1 MKLSDYIVDYIAS
14 LGTKDVFIITGGAI
28 AHVTDSLGR
37 RAAEQ
42 KDISYVCFEHEQAG
56 AMAAEAYSR
65 LGPGIGVMCATS
77 GPGATNLITGMC
89 GCWFDSIPALFITG
103 QVGSAES
110 LEKVST
116 KPRQIGFQETDIV
129 SIVRP
134 ITKFAVKVDEP
145 RNIRY
150 CLEKAVYIATSG
162 RPGPALVD
170 IPVDFQVVDI
180 DPDTLPRFSPKELK
194 KEEASDTD
202 TDMVIEQKI
211 EEIIPLVREANA
223 PVLLLGGG
231 VRLAKAEAEA
241 LAVAEALGFPVVV
254 SWSGFDLLPHTH
266 PLFAGHIGVY
276 GDRGANIAVQNSD
289 LLISVGSRL
298 DTRQTG
304 GRVATFARGAK
315 KVMVDVDRNEIE
327 KGRGL
332 AIDVGI
338 AADAKTFLSLFAKK
352 LPAGDAPDIAAWR
365 DKVMAWKAK
374 YSAVLPEYAT
384 QPALNAYTF
393 LKKLSDR
400 LPAGQVTIVDEGGNL
415 VWTMQSFAV
424 KEGQRLIST
433 FGNSPMGY
441 ALPAA
446 IGACFA
452 IGKKPVVCIDG
463 DGGFQLNIQ
472 ELQTVRHYNLPIKI
486 FILNNRSM
494 GIIKQFQDL
503 YFDSRYIAT
512 TPEGGYSSPD
522 FSAVAKAYGIE
533 SVVIERLDEAEKQ
546 LEEVLSHEGPILCD
560 VRIDTEQKLNPK
572 LEFGRPLED
581 MAPYLSRDE
590 FMSNMT
596 VPPLPGAEEIPKN
609 VGWQTLDEKK

>member
-1 MKLSDYIVDYIAS
+1 MKLADYIVEYVAS
-14 LGTKDVFIITGGAI
+14 LGTKDIFMITGGAI
-28 AHVTDSLGR
+28 AHVTDAVGR
-37 RAAEQ
+37 RAAEK
-42 KDISYVCFEHEQAG
+42 KDISFACFQHEQAG

-65 LGPGIGVMCATS
+65 LGSGIGVMCATS

-89 GCWFDSIPALFITG
+89 GCWFDSIPGLFITG

-129 SIVRP
+129 SIVQP
-134 ITKFAVKVDEP
+134 ITKYAAKVEEP
-145 RNIRY
+145 SRIRY
-150 CLEKAVYIATSG
+150 HLEKAVYLATTG
-162 RPGPALVD
+162 RPGPVLVD

-180 DPDTLPRFSPKELK
+180 DPDALAGFSPEELAG
-194 KEEASDTD
+194 ETSAQTD
-202 TDMVIEQKI
+202 TDEVIEKKI
-211 EEIIPLVREANA
+211 EGVLALIRSAKAPIFLV
-223 PVLLLGGG
+223 GGG
-231 VRLAKAEAEA
+231 VRLAHAEAEA
-241 LAVAEALGFPVVV
+241 LAVAEKLGFPVVV

-266 PLFAGHIGVY
+266 PLFIGHIGVY
-276 GDRGANIAVQNSD
+276 GDRGANIAIQNSD

-315 KVMVDVDRNEIE
+315 KVMDDIDRNEIE

-338 AADAKTFLSLFAKK
+338 AADAKRFLSLFVQK
-352 LPAGDAPDIAAWR
+352 LPLADAPDVARWR
-365 DKVMAWKAK
+365 QKTKAWKEK
-374 YSAVLPEYAT
+374 YTAVLPEYAE
-384 QPALNAYTF
+384 QPAMSAYSF
-393 LKKLSDR
+393 LKKLSDK
-400 LPAGQVTIVDEGGNL
+400 LPLGQTTIVDEGGNL
-415 VWTMQSFAV
+415 VWTMQSFAI

-441 ALPAA
+441 ALPAS

-452 IGKKPVVCIDG
+452 IGKKPIVCIDG
-463 DGGFQLNIQ
+463 DGGFQMNIQ
-472 ELQTVRHYNLPIKI
+472 ELQTVRHYNLPLKI
-486 FILNNRSM
+486 FIMNNRSM

-512 TPEGGYSSPD
+512 TPDGGYSSPD
-522 FSAVAKAYGIE
+522 FAAVAKAYGIDAVTVE
-533 SVVIERLDEAEKQ
+533 SLESADAVIDQ
-546 LEEVLSHEGPILCD
+546 VLAHDGPILCD
-560 VRIDTEQKLNPK
+560 VRIDVDQKLNPK

-581 MAPYLSRDE
+581 MSPYLPRDE

-609 VGWQTLDEKK
+609 TGWQTLDGK